1 MLTKSI
7 WKAAILAIA
16 GAAGMA
22 WAQTAAAAPSK
33 FYRLEFVFKEL
44 ESGKVLNSRSYM
56 VIVRE
61 TDQGTIRAGGRVA
74 VPSGGSSSGSTN
86 ALVNTQYTYMDLGVN
101 IDIKA
106 VTELP
111 GGQMSLWVTANISS
125 IPTETAGAS
134 SSLAPTIRQTQWSS
148 SVVVPLKKPTL
159 LFSSDDLSSK
169 RQVQLE
175 LTASPI
181 Q

>member
-1 MLTKSI
+1 MLTNSV
-7 WKAAILAIA
+7 WKAAIFAIA
-16 GAAGMA
+16 GAAGVA
-22 WAQTAAAAPSK
+22 LAQTPAAAPSK
-33 FYRLEFVFKEL
+33 FYRLEFVFKEV
-44 ESGKVLNSRSYM
+44 EAGKVLNSRSYM

-74 VPSGGSSSGSTN
+74 VPTSSSNSGSTSP
-86 ALVNTQYTYMDLGVN
+86 LVNTQYTYMELGVN
-101 IDIKA
+101 IDTKA

-111 GGQMSLWVTANISS
+111 GGQMSLWITANISS
-125 IPTETAGAS
+125 IPTETAGVPQGP
-134 SSLAPTIRQTQWSS
+134 APTIRSTQWSS

>member
-1 MLTKSI
+1 MLAKSV

-16 GAAGMA
+16 GAAA
-22 WAQTAAAAPSK
+22 FAQTPAVASSK
-33 FYRLEFVFKEL
+33 FYRLEFVYKEL

-74 VPSGGSSSGSTN
+74 VVPGGSNSGSAN
-86 ALVNTQYTYMDLGVN
+86 PPVNTQFSYMDLGVN
-101 IDIKA
+101 IDAKA

-111 GGQMSLWVTANISS
+111 GGQMSLSVIANISS
-125 IPTETAGAS
+125 IPTETAATPPGP
-134 SSLAPTIRQTQWSS
+134 APTIRQTQWSS
-148 SVVVPLKKPTL
+148 SVLVSLKKPTL
-159 LFSSDDLSSK
+159 LFSSDELASK